1 MGGMYHN
8 DTPVPQEIMV
18 GREEKGERNVSQ
30 GRISFKKLNLEEEK
44 NREEM
49 YRAVLNSLNCKQ
61 DLEGEEKGH
70 VKMWKGLWA
79 SRRSS
84 RELRVQDCGRISG
97 QATGGKKDNVE
108 QYGICEGVEEV
119 AENEDMQSMIEGS
132 LNSKLP
138 TIWRVEKQ
146 MKSR

>member
-1 MGGMYHN
+1 MYHN

-30 GRISFKKLNLEEEK
+30 GRISFKKLKNLEEEK

-70 VKMWKGLWA
+70 VKM
-79 SRRSS
+79 
-84 RELRVQDCGRISG
+84 
-97 QATGGKKDNVE
+97 
-108 QYGICEGVEEV
+108 
-119 AENEDMQSMIEGS
+119 
-132 LNSKLP
+132 
-138 TIWRVEKQ
+138 
-146 MKSR
+146 